1 VHLLTVAYLA
11 VYYGL
16 RQGELLGL
24 KWQDLD
30 GNTLQVR
37 RTMSEAREGRI
48 EEGTKNGK
56 GRRIEL
62 SQTVVEALRS
72 HRERQEGEGY
82 GSELIFPSTVGTP
95 TNSKNLYWRSFKP
108 LLKAAGLPDITFHE
122 LRHTCATIRFM
133 SGQHPKNV
141 QELLGHKNIAITLD
155 IYSHVIPGMG
165 GYDPMEDALK

>member
-37 RTMSEAREGRI
+37 HTMSEAREGRI

-56 GRRIEL
+56 GRG
-62 SQTVVEALRS
+62 A
-72 HRERQEGEGY
+72 
-82 GSELIFPSTVGTP
+82 
-95 TNSKNLYWRSFKP
+95 
-108 LLKAAGLPDITFHE
+108 
-122 LRHTCATIRFM
+122 
-133 SGQHPKNV
+133 
-141 QELLGHKNIAITLD
+141 
-155 IYSHVIPGMG
+155 
-165 GYDPMEDALK
+165 